1 MGAQMQADIRADRG
15 MRSHLAGLAA
25 EDAVARHYDAVG
37 RTICARR
44 WRGQWGE
51 IDLIARDGNQLV
63 LIEVKQSRT
72 HDEAASHLTERQM
85 QRIWGAGSEFLAGE
99 PKGQM
104 TDVQID
110 VALVDGMGRIEILP
124 NAYAA

>member
-1 MGAQMQADIRADRG
+1 MAGI
-15 MRSHLAGLAA
+15 RSHLAGMAA
-25 EDAVARHYDAVG
+25 EDQVANHYLRSG
-37 RTICARR
+37 LPICARR
-44 WRGQWGE
+44 WRGQAGE
-51 IDLIARDGNQLV
+51 IDIIARDGDKV
-63 LIEVKQSRT
+63 IFIEVKQSRT

-85 QRIWGAGSEFLAGE
+85 RRIWGAGSEFLAGE

>member
-1 MGAQMQADIRADRG
+1 VLLVSEVVTMTVL
-15 MRSHLAGLAA
+15 RSYHAGCAA
-25 EDAVARHYDAVG
+25 EDQVATHYLRNGMPV
-37 RTICARR
+37 CARR
-44 WRGQWGE
+44 WRGRSGE
-51 IDLIARDGNQLV
+51 IDIIARDGDRV
-63 LIEVKQSRT
+63 IFIEVKQSRT

>member
-1 MGAQMQADIRADRG
+1 
-15 MRSHLAGLAA
+15 MR
-25 EDAVARHYDAVG
+25 
-37 RTICARR
+37 
-44 WRGQWGE
+44 
-51 IDLIARDGNQLV
+51 
-63 LIEVKQSRT
+63 
-72 HDEAASHLTERQM
+72 
-85 QRIWGAGSEFLAGE
+85 RIWGAGSEFLAGE